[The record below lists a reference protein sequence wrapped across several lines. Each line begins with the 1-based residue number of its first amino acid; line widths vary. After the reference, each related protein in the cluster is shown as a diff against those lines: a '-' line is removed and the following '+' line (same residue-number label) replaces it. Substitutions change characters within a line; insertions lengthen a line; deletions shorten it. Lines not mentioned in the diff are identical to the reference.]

1 MDAVVTIKY
10 DYSVNIFIRA
20 GIFDI
25 FLDVYACLA
34 HDSTHYVHKL
44 LW

>member
-10 DYSVNIFIRA
+10 DYSVNIFTSV

-25 FLDVYACLA
+25 ILVVHACLA
-34 HDSTHYVHKL
+34 HDSTHSVHKL